1 MRHLIARLGQAALVL
16 WGAYTATFLLLSVL
30 PGDGIMIKF
39 ENPDMGLS
47 AEQIAAIRE
56 YYRVDDPVLRQYV
69 HALLGTVRGDF
80 GYSIANAVPVA
91 DRLAAALPQ
100 TLQLAGSAFVLALII
115 AAAIAAASTFAPF
128 AWLRR
133 ALDAVP
139 SLFISVPA
147 FWLGLVLIQ
156 VFSFQLGWVP
166 MIGAS
171 PAEALILP
179 VITLAIPISAPLAQ
193 VFCRCLDEVSTRPF
207 VQVVAAKGASRSWIL
222 LRHTAKN
229 ALLPTLTISGLIFGE
244 LIAGSVVTETVFG
257 RNGIGR
263 LVNEA
268 VAGQDLPVIQAI
280 VLLSALVF
288 VTVNLIVDL
297 LFPVLDPRLR
307 AARARRVSSATT
319 ESSSPES
326 SPADPIGAAS

>member
-1 MRHLIARLGQAALVL
+1 MRYLIGRLGQAALVL
-16 WGAYTATFLLLSVL
+16 WAAYTATFFLLSVL
-30 PGDGIMIKF
+30 PGDGIMIAF
-39 ENPDMGLS
+39 ENPEMGLS
-47 AEQIAAIRE
+47 ADQIAAIRE
-56 YYRVDDPVLRQYV
+56 YYRVDDPVLLQYV
-69 HALLGTVRGDF
+69 HALVGTVQGDF
-80 GYSIANAVPVA
+80 GYSITNAMPVA

-100 TLQLAGSAFVLALII
+100 TVQLAAAAFALALLL
-115 AAAIAAASTFAPF
+115 AAAIATASVFAPF
-128 AWLRR
+128 AWVRR

-139 SLFISVPA
+139 SLFISIPA

-166 MIGAS
+166 MIGAT
-171 PAEALILP
+171 PAEALVLP

-193 VFCRCLDEVSTRPF
+193 VFCRSLDEVATRPF
-207 VQVVAAKGASRSWIL
+207 VQVVTAKGASRSWIL

-229 ALLPTLTISGLIFGE
+229 ALLPTLTISGLLVGE

-257 RNGIGR
+257 RSGVGR
-263 LVNEA
+263 LVNDA
-268 VAGQDLPVIQAI
+268 VAGQDLPVIQAV

-307 AARARRVSSATT
+307 ARAGVRA
-319 ESSSPES
+319 PA
-326 SPADPIGAAS
+326 SPAAAPELIGVPA

>member
-1 MRHLIARLGQAALVL
+1 MRYLIGRLGQAALVL
-16 WGAYTATFLLLSVL
+16 WAAYTATFFLLSVL
-30 PGDGIMIKF
+30 PGDGIMIAF
-39 ENPDMGLS
+39 ENPEMGLS
-47 AEQIAAIRE
+47 ADQIAAIRE
-56 YYRVDDPVLRQYV
+56 YYRVDDPVLLQYV
-69 HALLGTVRGDF
+69 HALVGTVQGDF
-80 GYSIANAVPVA
+80 GYSITNAIPVA

-100 TLQLAGSAFVLALII
+100 TVQLAAAAFALALLL
-115 AAAIAAASTFAPF
+115 AAAIATASVFAPF
-128 AWLRR
+128 AWVRR

-139 SLFISVPA
+139 SLFISIPA

-166 MIGAS
+166 MIGAT

-193 VFCRCLDEVSTRPF
+193 VFCRSLDEVATRPF
-207 VQVVAAKGASRSWIL
+207 VQVVTAKGASRSWIL

-229 ALLPTLTISGLIFGE
+229 ALLPTLTISGLLVGE

-257 RNGIGR
+257 RSGIGR
-263 LVNEA
+263 LVNDA
-268 VAGQDLPVIQAI
+268 VAGQDLPVIQAV

-307 AARARRVSSATT
+307 ARAGVRAPGSVPA
-319 ESSSPES
+319 PELIGV
-326 SPADPIGAAS
+326 PA